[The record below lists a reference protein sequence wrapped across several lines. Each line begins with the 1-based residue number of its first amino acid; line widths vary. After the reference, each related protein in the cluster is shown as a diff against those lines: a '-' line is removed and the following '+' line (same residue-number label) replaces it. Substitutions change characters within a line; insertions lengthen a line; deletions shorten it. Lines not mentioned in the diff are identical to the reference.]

1 VTEKWD
7 TDYCFLEAAR
17 LLYPA
22 DVDLAKS
29 YRPARGRA
37 AARERMQQRFEGWS
51 MLVSLAAIADTADRA
66 RQQLAAQGA
75 RRSA

>member
-1 VTEKWD
+1 
-7 TDYCFLEAAR
+7 
-17 LLYPA
+17 
-22 DVDLAKS
+22 
-29 YRPARGRA
+29 
-37 AARERMQQRFEGWS
+37 MQKRFEGWL